1 MGRRVRAPL
10 PAEVDEVRTKVERWR
25 LQRKCLGL
33 MPEKV
38 YADLLSWIGLSMQE
52 KTQSPFNSLSRE
64 ELIIRAEKG
73 AAELVE
79 AIKELVFQNEEK
91 AKRAAEL
98 ELANKELAFQ
108 NEEKAKRAAELELA
122 NEELAFQNE
131 ENLRL
136 HEQLFQTQKME
147 SLGLL
152 AGGVAHD
159 MNNVLGAIL
168 GLSSALQDTQVT
180 DSPAWRGFDTI
191 SKAATRGGKL
201 VKSLLAFTR
210 NSLAENMVLNLN
222 EILEEEVQIL
232 ARTTLSKVRLTLDM
246 DSELRPIHGDGA
258 ALTHAIMNLCVNAVD
273 AMPEQGNLTLR
284 TRNIDNEWVEVVVED
299 TFARI
304 NTTHSVFS
312 HFGNGQGFSSLCM
325 DAR

>member
-1 MGRRVRAPL
+1 
-10 PAEVDEVRTKVERWR
+10 
-25 LQRKCLGL
+25 
-33 MPEKV
+33 
-38 YADLLSWIGLSMQE
+38 MQE